1 MILKNKT
8 APSVS
13 PGRRKGAG
21 TMATAKKLPSG
32 NWRVRAY
39 DKTRGTT
46 KSFTA
51 ATKKSAELAAI
62 QWLNGMRSSAEA
74 QPGRLTVR
82 QAVREYIDSK
92 SNILS
97 PSSIRG
103 YEIIYRSALDGI
115 GDKNLEDLEEKE
127 LQNWVNQNAAKY
139 APKSVKSQYGLV
151 TAALRQQ
158 KVLLDYKSVLLPR
171 IKKSEP
177 LIPTTEQIATILSMI
192 EGTVVELPVTI
203 AVTMGLRQSEIAA
216 LKWTDYDGEH
226 LNIHAAVVPSPTH
239 NLVRKETT
247 KSEASTRIIDVDELC
262 KQRLDRAEHKSEY
275 ISGLTP
281 RHVLKVFQR
290 LCEQNGLPKFTM
302 HAQRHG
308 NASMM
313 LANGIPDKYAMARLG
328 QSSPNM
334 IKNVYQHLY
343 ADKQKEYSKT
353 ISNAFSKTLATK
365 FATNE

>member
-1 MILKNKT
+1 
-8 APSVS
+8 
-13 PGRRKGAG
+13 
-21 TMATAKKLPSG
+21 MATAKKLPSG
-32 NWRVRAY
+32 SYRIRVY
-39 DKTRGTT
+39 DAKHNTT

-51 ATKKSAELAAI
+51 PTKKEAELMGL
-62 QWLNGMRSSAEA
+62 QWLNGIKNNKNQENM
-74 QPGRLTVR
+74 TVKK
-82 QAVREYIDSK
+82 AVRAYIDSK

-103 YEIIYRSALDGI
+103 YEIIYRNCLDGI
-115 GDKNLEDLEEKE
+115 GDKNLNDVEEKD
-127 LQNWVNQNAAKY
+127 LQEWVNRNACKY
-139 APKSVKSQYGLV
+139 APKSIKSQFGLV
-151 TAALRQQ
+151 TAAFRQQ
-158 KVLLDYKSVLLPR
+158 KVLLDFPSVLLPR

-177 LIPTTEQIATILSMI
+177 LIPTTEQIATILQMV
-192 EGTVVELPVTI
+192 EGTAIELAVTI

-216 LKWTDYDGEH
+216 LKWSDYDGEH
-226 LNIHAAVVPSPTH
+226 LSIHAAVVPNSA
-239 NLVRKETT
+239 NKLVRKETT
-247 KSEASTRIIDVDELC
+247 KSEASTRIVEIDELC
-262 KQRLDRAEHKSEY
+262 KQRLDRAERKSEY

-281 RHVLKVFQR
+281 RHVLKVFQK
-290 LCEQNGLPKFTM
+290 LCAKNGLPKFTM

-353 ISNAFSKTLATK
+353 ISDAFSKALATK
-365 FATNE
+365 LATNN

>member
-1 MILKNKT
+1 
-8 APSVS
+8 
-13 PGRRKGAG
+13 
-21 TMATAKKLPSG
+21 MATAKKLPSG
-32 NWRVRAY
+32 NWRVRVY
-39 DKTRGTT
+39 DAKNKTT

-51 ATKKSAELAAI
+51 PTKKQAELLGLR
-62 QWLNGMRSSAEA
+62 WLNDRKEPQNM
-74 QPGRLTVR
+74 TVR
-82 QAVREYIDSK
+82 EAVRSYINSK
-92 SNILS
+92 NNILS

-103 YEIIYRSALDGI
+103 YEIIYRNALDGI
-115 GDKNLEDLEEKE
+115 GDKHLNDLTEKD
-127 LQNWVNQNAAKY
+127 LQEWVNSNASQY

-158 KVLLDYKSVLLPR
+158 KKLLDYSSVLLPR
-171 IKKSEP
+171 LKKSDP
-177 LIPTTEQIATILSMI
+177 LIPTIKQIAEILQI
-192 EGTVVELPVTI
+192 VEGTSVELAVTI
-203 AVTMGLRQSEIAA
+203 AVTLGLRQSEIAA
-216 LKWTDYDGEH
+216 LKWSDYDGEH
-226 LNIHAAVVPSPTH
+226 LSIHAAVVPSPD
-239 NLVRKETT
+239 NKLVRKETT

-262 KQRLDRAEHKSEY
+262 KQRLDRAERKSEY

-281 RHVLKVFQR
+281 RHVLKTFQR

-353 ISNAFSKTLATK
+353 ISDTFSKVVATNV
-365 FATNE
+365 ATNE